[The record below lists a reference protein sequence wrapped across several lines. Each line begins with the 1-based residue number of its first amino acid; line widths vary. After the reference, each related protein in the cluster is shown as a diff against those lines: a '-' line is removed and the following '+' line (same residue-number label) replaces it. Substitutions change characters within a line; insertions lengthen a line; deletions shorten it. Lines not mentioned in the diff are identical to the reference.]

1 MSWTTVCT
9 LDDILPNAGAA
20 ALVGD
25 TQLAVFRVDDR
36 IFALDNHCPFSRAN
50 VLARGIVG
58 SVGDTL
64 VVASPL
70 YKQHFSL
77 EAGHCLED
85 DSISVRRFP
94 ARNENGLV
102 QVQL

>member
-1 MSWTTVCT
+1 MSWTTLCK
-9 LDDILPNAGAA
+9 LDDLLPNAGAA

-25 TQLAVFRVDDR
+25 TQIAVFRVDDQVYA
-36 IFALDNHCPFSRAN
+36 IENKDPFSQAN

-58 SVGDTL
+58 NLNDTL

-85 DSISVRRFP
+85 DSISVRSFP
-94 ARNENGLV
+94 ARHEDGLV
-102 QVQL
+102 QVQI

>member
-1 MSWTTVCT
+1 MSWTTVCN

-20 ALVGD
+20 ALVGS
-25 TQLAVFRVDDR
+25 TQIALFRVDDQVY
-36 IFALDNHCPFSRAN
+36 ALDNHCPISRAN

-58 SVGDTL
+58 SIDNTL
-64 VVASPL
+64 VVATPL

-85 DSISVRRFP
+85 TSISVRHFP
-94 ARNENGLV
+94 VRSENGLV